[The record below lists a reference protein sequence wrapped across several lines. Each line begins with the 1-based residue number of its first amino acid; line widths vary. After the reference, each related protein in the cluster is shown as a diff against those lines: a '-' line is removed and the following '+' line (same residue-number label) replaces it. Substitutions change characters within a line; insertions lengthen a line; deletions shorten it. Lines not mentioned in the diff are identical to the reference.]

1 MQIDPGPIPTLIIS
15 APELYN
21 LFAASLVA
29 IFPTQIGGIF
39 FIFFNFILLC
49 NSYSD
54 VLKPNINIS
63 PKEVVKIQLNAL
75 MKNDSPYKD
84 RGILQTWE
92 FAHPNNQR
100 YTGPIERFKTMLKG
114 DSFSMMLNHKENKVV
129 EIFKNDEVAT
139 FEVTIL
145 GSDKNY
151 FKFKWQVEK
160 NTIDGPTKDCW
171 LTTGVSQPYNLGSS
185 I

>member
-1 MQIDPGPIPTLIIS
+1 MRILIK
-15 APELYN
+15 L
-21 LFAASLVA
+21 
-29 IFPTQIGGIF
+29 
-39 FIFFNFILLC
+39 FILVFFLKTTIL
-49 NSYSD
+49 YAD
-54 VLKPNINIS
+54 IIKPNNGIE
-63 PKEVVKIQLNAL
+63 PYQVVKIQLRGL
-75 MKNDSPYKD
+75 MENDKPKID
-84 RGILQTWE
+84 IGIEQTWE

-171 LTTGVSQPYNLGSS
+171 LTTAVSQPYNLGSS

>member
-1 MQIDPGPIPTLIIS
+1 MLKKQLQK
-15 APELYN
+15 
-21 LFAASLVA
+21 FR
-29 IFPTQIGGIF
+29 IFLSFLT
-39 FIFFNFILLC
+39 FILITST
-49 NSYSD
+49 NANAD
-54 VLKPNINIS
+54 VLKPKKNIS

-114 DSFSMMLNHKENKVV
+114 NSYAMLLNHQQNEII
-129 EIFKNDEVAT
+129 EIFKNDNVAT
-139 FEVTIL
+139 YEVTIL

-160 NTIDGPTKDCW
+160 NAQDGPTKDCW
-171 LTTGVSQPYNLGSS
+171 LTTGVSQPFNLGSS

>member
-1 MQIDPGPIPTLIIS
+1 MRKEKNSLMMLKKQLQKFRIFLLSLI
-15 APELYN
+15 
-21 LFAASLVA
+21 
-29 IFPTQIGGIF
+29 
-39 FIFFNFILLC
+39 FILIAST
-49 NSYSD
+49 NTYAD
-54 VLKPNINIS
+54 VLKPKKNIS

-114 DSFSMMLNHKENKVV
+114 NSYAMLLNHQQSEVI
-129 EIFKNDEVAT
+129 EIFKNDNVAT
-139 FEVTIL
+139 YEVTIL

-160 NTIDGPTKDCW
+160 NALDGPTKDCW
-171 LTTGVSQPYNLGSS
+171 LTTGVSQPFNLGSS

>member
-1 MQIDPGPIPTLIIS
+1 MLKKQLQKFKIFLLFLIFIS
-15 APELYN
+15 I
-21 LFAASLVA
+21 ASTNTHA
-29 IFPTQIGGIF
+29 
-39 FIFFNFILLC
+39 
-49 NSYSD
+49 D
-54 VLKPNINIS
+54 VLKPNKNIS
-63 PKEVVKIQLNAL
+63 PKEVVKIQLDAL

-100 YTGPIERFKTMLKG
+100 YTGPIERFKIMLKG
-114 DSFSMMLNHKENKVV
+114 KSFSMMLNHKENKVV
-129 EIFKNDEVAT
+129 EVFKNEEIAT
-139 FEVTIL
+139 YEVTIL

-160 NTIDGPTKDCW
+160 NKIDGPTKDCW
-171 LTTGVSQPYNLGSS
+171 LTTAVSQPYNLGSS